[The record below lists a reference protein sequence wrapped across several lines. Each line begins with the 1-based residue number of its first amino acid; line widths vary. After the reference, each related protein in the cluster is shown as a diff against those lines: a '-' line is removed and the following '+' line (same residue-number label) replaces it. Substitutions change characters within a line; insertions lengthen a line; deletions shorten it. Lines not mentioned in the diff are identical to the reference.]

1 MRMICVS
8 RNLIND
14 LLKHGWFAEK
24 KKYQAA
30 VLFMRE
36 SELDNQGD
44 V

>member
-14 LLKHGWFAEK
+14 LLKHGSLK
-24 KKYQAA
+24 KKNQAA